1 MKERQRQRGRDQ
13 ILESELSTRSHELGD
28 GWVSMYWI
36 MPAWT
41 ELTVSDSEIKPEFGG
56 EMILLSSAEKDLEVK
71 YIHTQGRI

>member
-1 MKERQRQRGRDQ
+1 
-13 ILESELSTRSHELGD
+13 
-28 GWVSMYWI
+28 MYWI